1 MNTSTIISKAI
12 SLTCITAMLA
22 GPLGC
27 TSSNSTELEKE
38 VHITV
43 TTPTSASHETWGTI
57 ESVVLPIAAP
67 LELAYKLGN
76 TSTNDP
82 ALWLRG
88 GHVTLPSMGGVIE
101 IDAEPGE
108 AIAHSGDE
116 LIANITWDSGYT
128 QMVLDVGGKAPFRI
142 DLSGVPDELRPDFIG
157 GLTLRFLQGEEING
171 IAGIDEAHGVI
182 IVLLVAVILI
192 EAGVLISQIGNYLTM
207 QDCLANLPT
216 DCQKQAEQECW
227 TIGEDEDP
235 NTPKPAFACSR
246 SSCDCS
252 SFGCR
257 IGWSQPKASCETA
270 CGNTAEEC
278 GQRRD
283 TPADVEAPL
292 E

>member
-1 MNTSTIISKAI
+1 MKSTIISKAI

-27 TSSNSTELEKE
+27 TSSHTAELEKE

-43 TTPTSASHETWGTI
+43 TAPDTKAHETWGTI
-57 ESVVLPIAAP
+57 ESLVLPLAAP
-67 LELAYKLGN
+67 LELPYKIDN

-82 ALWLRG
+82 SLWLRG
-88 GHVTLPSMGGVIE
+88 GHVTLPSMGGALE
-101 IDAEPGE
+101 IDAADSSAVAYSNEQV
-108 AIAHSGDE
+108 
-116 LIANITWDSGYT
+116 IANITWDTQYT
-128 QMVLDVGGKAPFRI
+128 QVVLDVGGKAPYRI
-142 DLSGVPDELRPDFIG
+142 DASGVPTELRADFIG
-157 GLTLRFLQGEEING
+157 GLTLRFLQGEEIDG
-171 IAGIDEAHGVI
+171 IAGFDEAHGVI
-182 IVLLVAVILI
+182 IAILVFVILV
-192 EAGVLISQIGNYLTM
+192 EAGILISQIGNYLT
-207 QDCLANLPT
+207 QADCLANLPT

-246 SSCDCS
+246 STCDCS